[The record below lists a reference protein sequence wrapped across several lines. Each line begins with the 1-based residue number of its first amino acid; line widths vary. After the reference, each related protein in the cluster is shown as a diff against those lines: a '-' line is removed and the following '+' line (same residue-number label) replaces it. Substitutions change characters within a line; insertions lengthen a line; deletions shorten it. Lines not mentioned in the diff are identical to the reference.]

1 MRSIPV
7 WFVLVWNFHCSDSS
21 ILTSISSSALFEAQ
35 NSVLRKRK
43 KPSSQNRRTAGKG
56 RRKVSALFE
65 NRKSRNFYGCYATK
79 IPADSHMIIFWK
91 RNNKSS
97 ALFEILSETKK
108 GTANIFAVSGWA
120 CSKSVSKG
128 VCIYGIAKNRV
139 NILSQRIK
147 QLSSKFSMF
156 TCKKRFR
163 CNLFQVASKVLNK
176 HGAASQ
182 IWTGDLILTKDAL
195 YRLSY
200 SSIFTSLPYH
210 PDSFTII

>member
-1 MRSIPV
+1 
-7 WFVLVWNFHCSDSS
+7 
-21 ILTSISSSALFEAQ
+21 
-35 NSVLRKRK
+35 
-43 KPSSQNRRTAGKG
+43 
-56 RRKVSALFE
+56 
-65 NRKSRNFYGCYATK
+65 
-79 IPADSHMIIFWK
+79 MIIFWK

-176 HGAASQ
+176 HGGTGQ
-182 IWTGDLILTKDAL
+182 IWTGEW
-195 YRLSY
+195 R
-200 SSIFTSLPYH
+200 FCRPLPYH
-210 PDSFTII
+210 LATVPYEIRNAARSLSFSGAGDEARTRYLHLGKVALYQMS